1 MTAAEPLQK
10 GVLIIIRCDALL
22 FGILSL
28 WRPEILSVRNEDG
41 RKGLSV
47 LLTSLAK
54 QASTLGVG
62 LRRAHHRVDGI
73 QLADVLQAV
82 DAFVHLLL
90 PSVPGIIAGAIF
102 HLREDI
108 HPDVLLIEHELHQHR
123 ILRILIE
130 NHLQIRSH
138 RNHPIHLIHI
148 ITQNHLVFIVL
159 RSGRKMG
166 GIKEQRQEAI
176 ECRIVTKTK
185 GCRSLA

>member
-1 MTAAEPLQK
+1 M
-10 GVLIIIRCDALL
+10 
-22 FGILSL
+22 
-28 WRPEILSVRNEDG
+28 
-41 RKGLSV
+41 

-108 HPDVLLIEHELHQHR
+108 HPDVLLIEHELHQHA

-130 NHLQIRSH
+130 YHLEIGSH
-138 RNHPIHLIHI
+138 RNHAIHLFHFIS
-148 ITQNHLVFIVL
+148 QNHQISLFTCSCRRNIYIEE
-159 RSGRKMG
+159 K
-166 GIKEQRQEAI
+166 RQET
-176 ECRIVTKTK
+176 VK
-185 GCRSLA
+185 GCIMTKAKRSR